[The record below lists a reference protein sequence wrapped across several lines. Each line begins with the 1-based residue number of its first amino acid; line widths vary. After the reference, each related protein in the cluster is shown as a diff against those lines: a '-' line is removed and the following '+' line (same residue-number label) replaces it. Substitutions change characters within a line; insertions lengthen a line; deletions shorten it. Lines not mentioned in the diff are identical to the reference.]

1 MAITALL
8 SQTVIATD
16 VYCDVTH
23 AHTPNTD
30 VVIGFD
36 QTLYTAYENDG
47 VTYVTASVQQ
57 GTLRQSVYA
66 LHLYQTLQNGLVTS
80 TFKIFVFLQLHSGYI
95 GKIALWL
102 REEKETAGVLLA
114 NSNTI

>member
-1 MAITALL
+1 MPRIIYILYIYIYICIIISSPCAITAFL

-66 LHLYQTLQNGLVTS
+66 LHRYQTLQNGLVTS
-80 TFKIFVFLQLHSGYI
+80 MLRLFVFLQFYYNHS
-95 GKIALWL
+95 A
-102 REEKETAGVLLA
+102 
-114 NSNTI
+114 